1 MPFSHNNP
9 ELREDGSPQ
18 QLFPVPPIAGNL
30 ITAVDRCWVCDEVF
44 PKYGGSVHGIVQE
57 FHHPIPRAA
66 GGADGPTV
74 SLCSGHHAIAHA
86 VASRVLA
93 NKPFN
98 DLLSASQSSLSAH
111 IDSGIMRLADLLV
124 RSTQHLSSDPN
135 RRVNISFGL
144 SNSDNDRL
152 KSVAKSHKMSVAN
165 YLQSIVLRELNRE
178 LPVRRSSTLLNSR
191 GTFK

>member
-9 ELREDGSPQ
+9 ELREDGAPP
-18 QLFPVPPIAGNL
+18 QLFPVPSIAGNL

-44 PKYGGSVHGIVQE
+44 PKYGGSIHGIVQE

-93 NKPFN
+93 NKPYD
-98 DLLSASQSSLSAH
+98 DLLSGGNLSLSVH
-111 IDSGIMRLADLLV
+111 LDSGIMRLADLLV
-124 RSTQHLSSDPN
+124 RSTQHLSADPN
-135 RRVNISFGL
+135 RKVNISFGL
-144 SNSDNDRL
+144 SNMDNDRL
-152 KSVAKSHKMSVAN
+152 KSIAKSRRMSVAN
-165 YLQSIVLRELNRE
+165 YLQSIVLREINRE
-178 LPVRRSSTLLNSR
+178 MPVRRSSNTLN
-191 GTFK
+191 T